1 METVWI
7 YDTTLRDGAQKEGL
21 SLSVDDKIKIAR
33 RLDELG
39 VHYIEGGWPGSNPKD
54 IQFFQSM
61 KKEPLKNAKLAAF
74 GSTRRKGV
82 DAEKDLGLEQLLE
95 AETPVITLVGKSWDL
110 HVDEVLRAT
119 RDENLAMISDSI
131 AHLVSHG
138 REVHFDA
145 EHFFDGYQAN
155 ADYALKTLVA
165 AAQGGAEFLV
175 LCDTNGGTLP
185 GAVGRVVKEVETK
198 LVESGW
204 ENLKLGMHAH
214 NDGDCAVANSL
225 AAIEAGCSQVQG
237 TTNGY
242 GERCG
247 NANLM
252 CIIPSL
258 MLKMKRAA
266 ISDKQLATLTEAAH
280 FVADIANVNLPSS
293 SPFVGESAFAHK
305 GGLHVDGVMKADGS
319 FEHIAPSS
327 VGNEQRVVVSE
338 LSGKSTIAI
347 KARDIG
353 LEQAEDP
360 EWIGAMLRMVKDL
373 EHKGYHF
380 EAADASFELL
390 MLREAG
396 KFDPSF
402 ALESYRVVMEEFGR
416 EWQPTTGLS
425 AAHVSSI
432 QTEAVVKLHVGGE
445 RVIAMAEG
453 NGPVNALDQGLRRA
467 LEQAYPLIHGIK
479 LTDYKVRALAD
490 SAGTGSVVRV
500 LIESSDG
507 DKTWGTVGVSENII
521 EASWNALVDS
531 IEYGLLRIN
540 GADK

>member
-21 SLSVDDKIKIAR
+21 SLSADDKIKIAR

-61 KKEPLKNAKLAAF
+61 KKEPLKTAKLAAF
-74 GSTRRKGV
+74 GSTRRKGTDV
-82 DAEKDLGLEQLLE
+82 EKDLGLEQLLE

-110 HVDEVLRAT
+110 HVDEVLRAA
-119 RDENLAMISDSI
+119 RDENLAMITDSI
-131 AHLVSHG
+131 AHLVKAG

-145 EHFFDGYQAN
+145 EHFFDGYLAN
-155 ADYALKTLVA
+155 PDYALQTLHA

-185 GAVGRVVKEVETK
+185 SDVGRVVTEVSTK
-198 LVESGW
+198 LKEAGYKSFR
-204 ENLKLGMHAH
+204 LGIHAH

-225 AAIEAGCSQVQG
+225 AAVEAGCLQVQG

-252 CIIPSL
+252 SIIPSL

-266 ISDKQLATLTEAAH
+266 ISDAQLATLTEASH
-280 FVADIANVNLPSS
+280 FVADIANVNLSSS

-305 GGLHVDGVMKADGS
+305 GGLHVDGVIKADGS

-338 LSGKSTIAI
+338 LSGKSTIAL

-360 EWIGAMLRMVKDL
+360 EWIGRMLRMVKDL

-396 KFDPSF
+396 QFDPSF

-416 EWQPTTGLS
+416 EWQPTAVLS

-490 SAGTGSVVRV
+490 SGGTGSVVRV
-500 LIESSDG
+500 LIESTDG

-531 IEYGLLRIN
+531 IEYGLLRIT